1 MKNMY
6 SRITAVMLSMTFLAA
21 SVTTVQADFVATETV
36 VADAQLSYQK
46 DDLLAT
52 LQSEQVRE
60 KLVSMGVDPTQVEDR
75 VAAMTIDEVAQ
86 INAHMDDMA
95 AGGDALGIIL
105 TLFIVFIIT
114 DAICATDIFP
124 FVNCI
129 NTST

>member
-75 VAAMTIDEVAQ
+75 VAAMTTNEIAQ